1 MTEIADLVKN
11 WILKANNDFKTG
23 KDEMETEEPATD
35 TICFHMQQYV
45 EKYLKGYLVFH
56 KIDFRKTH
64 DIAELIEFC
73 KRVSGDF
80 EALYSLDADSL
91 TVYAAEIRYPDDFYM
106 PSSKDTRDC
115 IEIAEKAVNFIKE
128 KLQKDGFQLPG

>member
-1 MTEIADLVKN
+1 MTEITDLVNN
-11 WILKANNDFKTG
+11 WISKANNDFKTG

-80 EALYSLDADSL
+80 EVLYSLETDSL

-106 PSSKDTRDC
+106 PSLKETRAC

-128 KLQKDGFQLPG
+128 KFQEDGFQL